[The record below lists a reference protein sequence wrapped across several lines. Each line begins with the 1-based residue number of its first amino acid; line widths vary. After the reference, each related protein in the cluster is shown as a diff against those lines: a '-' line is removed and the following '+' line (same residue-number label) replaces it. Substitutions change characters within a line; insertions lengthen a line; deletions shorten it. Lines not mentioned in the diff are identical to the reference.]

1 MAAEDLRSQSEPRIR
16 KERDLLGRQPK
27 KHADWSHRRRE
38 PRGLALAW
46 TVYLMLATM
55 VSLMPMVA
63 AGQLST
69 DVYRP
74 AARMMMVLVMV
85 GFALLWP
92 VMRISQRPQRE
103 RAVLD
108 VILDLSIMVIPSF
121 VIVWPQ
127 VVLAG
132 WPVPV
137 IAALCVVLLVWGLL
151 IGSMLMMWHRFSTG
165 GRLGRAVV
173 AIALIGITGG
183 IPLALLSVGSLDLS
197 RPGPEAV
204 SGWMWSPITSAWEV
218 LRAREFSGLPAA
230 VDQTHWRILWAQLG
244 IVCVVFVVTAWRC
257 RGRMAGEKTGPYAQG
272 EPG

>member
-1 MAAEDLRSQSEPRIR
+1 MAAQDAGSSSEPPIQR
-16 KERDLLGRQPK
+16 ERDLLGRQPK

-46 TVYLMLATM
+46 TIYLMLATM

-74 AARMMMVLVMV
+74 AARLMMVMV
-85 GFALLWP
+85 VVGYTLLWP
-92 VMRISQRPQRE
+92 VMRISQRPQNN

-108 VILDLSIMVIPSF
+108 VILDLSIMIIPSF

-151 IGSMLMMWHRFSTG
+151 IGSILMLWHRFSTG
-165 GRLGRAVV
+165 GRLGRSIV

-183 IPLALLSVGSLDLS
+183 IPLVLLSMGSLDLS
-197 RPGPEAV
+197 RPGTEAMG
-204 SGWMWSPITSAWEV
+204 GWMLSPITSAWEV

-230 VDQTHWRILWAQLG
+230 VDGTHWHILWTQLG
-244 IVCVVFVVTAWRC
+244 TVCVVFIATAWRC
-257 RGRMAGEKTGPYAQG
+257 RGGMAGEKARPYAQG

>member
-1 MAAEDLRSQSEPRIR
+1 MAADDVGPPSEPSTQR
-16 KERDLLGRQPK
+16 ERDLFGRQPR

-63 AGQLST
+63 SGQLST

-74 AARMMMVLVMV
+74 AARLMMVLVTI
-85 GFALLWP
+85 GFTLLWP
-92 VMRISQRPQRE
+92 VMRISQRPQND

-127 VVLAG
+127 VILAG

-151 IGSMLMMWHRFSTG
+151 IGSILILWHRFSTG
-165 GRLGRAVV
+165 GRLGRSIV

-183 IPLALLSVGSLDLS
+183 IPLALLVMGSLDLS
-197 RPGPEAV
+197 RPGPEAMG
-204 SGWMWSPITSAWEV
+204 GWMLSPITSAWEV

-230 VDQTHWRILWAQLG
+230 VDQTHWRVLWTQLG
-244 IVCVVFVVTAWRC
+244 TVCALFIATVWRC
-257 RGRMAGEKTGPYAQG
+257 RGRMADKKARPYAQG
-272 EPG
+272 ESG